1 MPVIQDTYIQ
11 GHRQNKQLAPQAG
24 TYCKSHV
31 VCNEFEHINAMKT
44 DPLAKI

>member
-1 MPVIQDTYIQ
+1 MAALSYVVIQRALID
-11 GHRQNKQLAPQAG
+11 
-24 TYCKSHV
+24 V

>member
-1 MPVIQDTYIQ
+1 MFMLCVTEVVMLLW
-11 GHRQNKQLAPQAG
+11 R
-24 TYCKSHV
+24 SVV